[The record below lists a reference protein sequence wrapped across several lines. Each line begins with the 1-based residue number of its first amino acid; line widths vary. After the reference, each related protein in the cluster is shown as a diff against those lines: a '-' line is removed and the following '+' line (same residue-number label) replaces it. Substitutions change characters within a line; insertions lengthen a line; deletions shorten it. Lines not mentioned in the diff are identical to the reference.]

1 MGSKSIS
8 VAVLDSF
15 VEAPFCVGSPTAAG
29 LVKGL
34 VLDLA
39 ADRTLDALPAV
50 PGRTGF
56 GFVLIFV
63 SGVAVD

>member
-1 MGSKSIS
+1 MGSESIS

-15 VEAPFCVGSPTAAG
+15 VEAPFCAGSPTAAR

-39 ADRTLDALPAV
+39 ADWTLDALPAV
-50 PGRTGF
+50 PGGTGF
-56 GFVLIFV
+56 DFVLIFV

>member
-1 MGSKSIS
+1 MGSESIP

-15 VEAPFCVGSPTAAG
+15 VEAPFCAGSPTAAG

-39 ADRTLDALPAV
+39 ADWTLDALTVV
-50 PGRTGF
+50 PGGTGF
-56 GFVLIFV
+56 GFVLILV
-63 SGVAVD
+63 SEAAVD

>member
-1 MGSKSIS
+1 MGPESIS

-15 VEAPFCVGSPTAAG
+15 VETPFCVGSPTAAG

-39 ADRTLDALPAV
+39 ADWTLDALPAV
-50 PGRTGF
+50 HEGTGF